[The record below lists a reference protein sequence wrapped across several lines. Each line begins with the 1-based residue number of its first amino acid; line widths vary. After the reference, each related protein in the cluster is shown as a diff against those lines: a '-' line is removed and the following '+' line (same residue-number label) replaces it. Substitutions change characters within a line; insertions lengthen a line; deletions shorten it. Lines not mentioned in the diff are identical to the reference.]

1 MDITVALF
9 QKSLCLS
16 FKTLSS
22 TSKILGTS
30 SSAED
35 FLPLDRQRHFD
46 FCYGEATTKSV
57 LRLMGLKGLTLY
69 HLKSHLQRNSSS
81 RGNEVSN

>member
-1 MDITVALF
+1 MCRFVLIGNAV
-9 QKSLCLS
+9 KN
-16 FKTLSS
+16 SS
-22 TSKILGTS
+22 GTS